1 MSRLPPPFFFLAALF
16 LGACQAQE
24 RPAPAVPYAADHVL
38 LAPREPLAE
47 AEVAARLEPLGYGIR
62 RVLGGGVFVVSLPM
76 GKEVPQAL
84 NELGRLP
91 WVRYVEPDYIRRPYG
106 ADR

>member
-1 MSRLPPPFFFLAALF
+1 MSRLPPPLFFLAFLF

-24 RPAPAVPYAADHVL
+24 RPVPDVPYAAGHVL
-38 LAPREPLAE
+38 LAPREPLDE
-47 AEVAARLEPLGYGIR
+47 PEVAARLEPLGYGILR
-62 RVLGGGVFVVSLPM
+62 MLGGGVFVVSLPVH
-76 GKEVPQAL
+76 KEVPQAL